1 MCGCINA
8 HMHTHKTK
16 YSVIIHTHIG
26 TQKQDLVIITDGC
39 NQ

>member
-16 YSVIIHTHIG
+16 YLVIIHTHIG
-26 TQKQDLVIITDGC
+26 MHTETRFSDYNG
-39 NQ
+39 